1 MRALT
6 AGELMAPPRRRS
18 QRMHPPLQPPRKCD
32 ATASRASSSP
42 TAAWRSASSP
52 CRISSPAWAPR
63 TLRRGRWRTPCL
75 AGSSCARPRPR
86 IAAAARAM
94 TERRSRSLVAARRSA
109 VLTGFDLLAL
119 WDDGAGAQTV
129 ADVMRPPLT
138 IAPGATHREAAD
150 LMLRH
155 VVHRLLVVADPD
167 DGNGTTLGL
176 ISASDIVPRWPSRT
190 LSGAADGPAGGPST
204 QKPRRVALTISAW
217 ACASAW
223 SRRSRGR
230 SRTP

>member
-94 TERRSRSLVAARRSA
+94 TERRSRSLV
-109 VLTGFDLLAL
+109 VLDRTGAPLGGPDRL
-119 WDDGAGAQTV
+119 
-129 ADVMRPPLT
+129 RPPRALGRRCRRADGRGCH
-138 IAPGATHREAAD
+138 APA
-150 LMLRH
+150 
-155 VVHRLLVVADPD
+155 PD
-167 DGNGTTLGL
+167 DRAGRDASRGCGSHAQARGAPPPRCRRPRRRQRHNARPHLGL
-176 ISASDIVPRWPSRT
+176 GHRPEMAEPDSLW
-190 LSGAADGPAGGPST
+190 
-204 QKPRRVALTISAW
+204 RR
-217 ACASAW
+217 
-223 SRRSRGR
+223 
-230 SRTP
+230 